1 MQCDRQNLTTI
12 FIHPPFPT
20 HSKYILQVRAVYKT
34 ATAVFETLK
43 CIPGLKGYKPLYTMK
58 SLLVQKEK
66 TTTDA
71 ACNERQFCCKDHVL
85 KMQHPLLLSKANED

>member
-1 MQCDRQNLTTI
+1 MQCDRQNLTTM

-58 SLLVQKEK
+58 SLLVQKK
-66 TTTDA
+66 TP
-71 ACNERQFCCKDHVL
+71 Q
-85 KMQHPLLLSKANED
+85 MQHAMKDSFAVKTMF